1 MGRFLVRPIGGQN
14 IAISS
19 DDDNRELVFIPE
31 IRALGFLIS
40 NAKYRPDVFKGTAGL
55 RLRISALHR
64 LLHRPHKEVLVPPE
78 FTWVM
83 LCSDMPPP
91 PALAGDGAIGK
102 FATTEEY
109 HPTVVCLDRP
119 DLVINLLPLSA
130 VLPSRH
136 GSAARC

>member
-14 IAISS
+14 IAISL
-19 DDDNRELVFIPE
+19 DDHNRELVFIPE

-55 RLRISALHR
+55 GLRISALHR

-78 FTWVM
+78 FSWVM
-83 LCSDMPPP
+83 LCSDMAPP

-102 FATTEEY
+102 FATAED
-109 HPTVVCLDRP
+109 HPPTVVCLDRP
-119 DLVINLLPLSA
+119 DLAIDLRPLSA
-130 VLPSRH
+130 VGPSGH
-136 GSAARC
+136 GSDGR